1 MKIIQQYIAKNV
13 IIATLLVFFVVCIL
27 SFVINLLGELRDIG
41 IGEYGFLQAVLHVL
55 FLLPHTIYQLFPM
68 LILLGGVLGLGS
80 LASNHEL
87 IVMRASGLSVKS
99 IAMAVIIAAVC
110 LIILASLGGE
120 LVAPRANF
128 LADQRKSNAETNG
141 QAMATTSGVWI
152 HEGNN
157 FLHIEHVLGRDR
169 LDGVTRYEFDSRH
182 QLLASYYAKSANFVN
197 HQWILHDLVKTNV
210 EKDKTISQQFSEAT
224 WDLTLTPNYLTVG
237 LVEPEAM
244 TLRKLADYSLYLRR
258 NNLQASNF
266 QIEFWKRIFQPLTTL
281 VMILLAI
288 PFVFTAPRSM
298 SQGKRILLAIFIG
311 FAFYIINAFVGQFS
325 IVFQF
330 PPLVAALIPILVFAG
345 VGFLLMWRVVNS
357 K

>member
-1 MKIIQQYIAKNV
+1 MKIIQRYIAKNV
-13 IIATLLVFFVVCIL
+13 MISTLLVFLVVCVL

-41 IGEYGFLQAVLHVL
+41 VGDYGFLQAVLHVL
-55 FLLPHTIYQLFPM
+55 FLLPHTVYQLFPM
-68 LILLGGVLGLGS
+68 LILLGGILGLGA
-80 LASNHEL
+80 LASSHEL

-99 IAMAVIIAAVC
+99 IAMAVFIAALC
-110 LIILASLGGE
+110 LIFLASLVGE

-141 QAMATTSGVWI
+141 QAVVTTSGVWI

-157 FLHIEHVLGRDR
+157 FLHIEQVLGRDR
-169 LDGVTRYEFDSRH
+169 LEGVTRYEFDSRH

-197 HQWILHDLVKTNV
+197 HQWILHDLVKTEI
-210 EKDKTISQQFSEAT
+210 EKDKTVSREFSIAT
-224 WDLTLTPNYLTVG
+224 WHLTLTPNYLTVG

-244 TLRKLADYSLYLRR
+244 TLRKLAEYSLYLRH
-258 NNLQASNF
+258 NNLQASSF

-311 FAFYIINAFVGQFS
+311 FGFYIVNAFVGEFS

-330 PPLVAALIPILVFAG
+330 PPLVAGVIPILVFAG
-345 VGFLLMWRVVNS
+345 IGGGLMWRV
-357 K
+357 KG